1 MATASSAAIDSRRHA
16 VRILLVATIVTVVL
30 AWQPIN
36 TLVQQQSQI
45 NKIASAIDTL
55 DRQRAALEEQSRALE
70 NPDAIAAL
78 ARQQYQLVRQNQQL
92 VQVLPN
98 AKAGV
103 SDIDAADPAND
114 PLVSPTN
121 VMSLTP
127 HQSLGKVS
135 GPQGGG
141 YWSRLRHTLEFWR

>member
-1 MATASSAAIDSRRHA
+1 MAVASPAAVDPRRHA

-30 AWQPIN
+30 AWQPIH
-36 TLVQQQSQI
+36 TLVQQQGQI

-55 DRQRAALEEQSRALE
+55 NRQRAALEEQSRALE

-103 SDIDAADPAND
+103 NGIDAADPAND

-127 HQSLGKVS
+127 HQGLGKVS
-135 GPQGGG
+135 GLQGGG

>member
-1 MATASSAAIDSRRHA
+1 MATASSAAVDSRRHA

-30 AWQPIN
+30 AWQPVH

-45 NKIASAIDTL
+45 NKIAVAIETL

-70 NPDAIAAL
+70 SPTAIAAL
-78 ARQQYQLVRQNQQL
+78 ARQQYQLVRENQQL

-98 AKAGV
+98 AKNGV
-103 SDIDAADPAND
+103 SGIDAADPAND

-127 HQSLGKVS
+127 HQGLGRTS
-135 GPQGGG
+135 GPQSGG
-141 YWSRLRHTLEFWR
+141 YWGRLRHTLEFWR

>member
-1 MATASSAAIDSRRHA
+1 MAVASSMPIDPRRHA

-30 AWQPIN
+30 AWQPIH
-36 TLVQQQSQI
+36 TLVQQQGQI

-55 DRQRAALEEQSRALE
+55 DRQRAALEAQSRALE

-103 SDIDAADPAND
+103 NGIDAADPAND

-135 GPQGGG
+135 GLQGGG

>member
-1 MATASSAAIDSRRHA
+1 MAVASPASVDPRRHA

-30 AWQPIN
+30 AWQPIH
-36 TLVQQQSQI
+36 TLVQQQGQI

-55 DRQRAALEEQSRALE
+55 NRQRAALEAQSLALE
-70 NPDAIAAL
+70 DPDAIAAL
-78 ARQQYQLVRQNQQL
+78 ARQQYQLVRPNQQL

-98 AKAGV
+98 AQAGV
-103 SDIDAADPAND
+103 SAIDAADPAND

-135 GPQGGG
+135 GLQGGG

>member
-1 MATASSAAIDSRRHA
+1 MATASSAAVDSRRHA

-30 AWQPIN
+30 AWQPIH
-36 TLVQQQSQI
+36 TLVQQQGQI

-55 DRQRAALEEQSRALE
+55 DRQRAALEAQSLALE
-70 NPDAIAAL
+70 DPDAIAAL
-78 ARQQYQLVRQNQQL
+78 ARQQYQLVRPNQQL

-98 AKAGV
+98 AQAGV
-103 SDIDAADPAND
+103 SAIDAADPAND

-127 HQSLGKVS
+127 HQSLGNLS
-135 GPQGGG
+135 GLQGGG
-141 YWSRLRHTLEFWR
+141 YWSRLRDTLEFWR

>member
-1 MATASSAAIDSRRHA
+1 MAVASPASVDPRRHA

-30 AWQPIN
+30 AWQPIH
-36 TLVQQQSQI
+36 TLVQQQGQI

-55 DRQRAALEEQSRALE
+55 DRQRAALEAQSLALE
-70 NPDAIAAL
+70 DPDAIAAL
-78 ARQQYQLVRQNQQL
+78 ARQQYQLVRPNQQL

-103 SDIDAADPAND
+103 SAIDAADPAND

-127 HQSLGKVS
+127 HQSLGNLS
-135 GPQGGG
+135 GLQGGG
-141 YWSRLRHTLEFWR
+141 YWSRLRDTLEFWR

>member
-1 MATASSAAIDSRRHA
+1 MATASSTSVDPRRHA
-16 VRILLVATIVTVVL
+16 VRILLVATIVTAVL

-36 TLVQQQSQI
+36 TLVQQQGQI

-55 DRQRAALEEQSRALE
+55 NRQRAALEAQSLALE
-70 NPDAIAAL
+70 DPDAIAAL
-78 ARQQYQLVRQNQQL
+78 ARQQYQLVRPNQQL

-98 AKAGV
+98 AKSGV
-103 SDIDAADPAND
+103 SAIDAADPAND

-127 HQSLGKVS
+127 HQSLGNLS
-135 GPQGGG
+135 GLQGGG
-141 YWSRLRHTLEFWR
+141 YWSRLRDTLEFWR